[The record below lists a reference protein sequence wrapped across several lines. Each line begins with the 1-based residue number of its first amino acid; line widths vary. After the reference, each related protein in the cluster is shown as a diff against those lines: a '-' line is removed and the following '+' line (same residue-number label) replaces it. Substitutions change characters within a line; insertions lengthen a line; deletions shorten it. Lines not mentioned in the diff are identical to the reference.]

1 MYLEKDH
8 CCSNHSKHECFEM
21 EVLIA
26 LGLSLIIQEKDY
38 YFSPQNVD
46 RNLVGMSTGGLAA
59 FVSVG

>member
-1 MYLEKDH
+1 
-8 CCSNHSKHECFEM
+8 M